1 MSQSMPWIAQEA
13 GIFQKYNLDHQ
24 LVFIAASSMVT
35 AAILSGD
42 AEMTLTGGVGNVRAY
57 VQGATDLVFIGGV
70 KNVMTQ
76 SIVAGGNIKKPEDIK
91 GKQVGVSRIGSNT
104 HYFTIQALR
113 RAGMEPGRDF
123 NFLQTGGDPESLAA
137 LLTKKIQVATLTAP
151 SDAKALA
158 EGYHYVVYGPDLK
171 IPYAATAFVSKRST
185 LAKRPQVM
193 GRFMRAMAEA
203 ARDAGLEYIAIT
215 DHSQSLAMANGLDE
229 RRTLE
234 HARQIR
240 ALRDRVEGITVL
252 AGIECDIRPDGSMD
266 LADDCLAELDI
277 VIASVHSAFNQDEAQ
292 MTDRLLRA
300 IACPW
305 VDVLAHPTGRLIL
318 KRDGY
323 KYDFDRV
330 AAAAAAA
337 GVAVEINSQID
348 RLDLDEHLARRA
360 RDRGCKL
367 IIDSDAHS
375 PAALGNTRWGVTTA
389 RRAWLTADEVLNT
402 QPLDVF
408 TRSLRR
414 HRTRE
419 AR

>member
-1 MSQSMPWIAQEA
+1 MPLMFVRVVSAIATCFFCWPLLASAADKLITIHSARVMSQSMPWIAQEA

-76 SIVAGGNIKKPEDIK
+76 SIVAGGNIRKPEDIK

-185 LAKRPQVM
+185 LTKRPQVM

-203 ARDAGLEYIAIT
+203 AKILHTDREFVYKVMGKQLRLTDRSILDAAYNAEIKALEPRLVLKNEALEAILEEVTAT
-215 DHSQSLAMANGLDE
+215 DP
-229 RRTLE
+229 
-234 HARQIR
+234 R
-240 ALRDRVEGITVL
+240 AKNVKPQDMIDNNILNEMEKSGF
-252 AGIECDIRPDGSMD
+252 
-266 LADDCLAELDI
+266 
-277 VIASVHSAFNQDEAQ
+277 FNQLWA
-292 MTDRLLRA
+292 
-300 IACPW
+300 
-305 VDVLAHPTGRLIL
+305 
-318 KRDGY
+318 K
-323 KYDFDRV
+323 K
-330 AAAAAAA
+330 
-337 GVAVEINSQID
+337 
-348 RLDLDEHLARRA
+348 
-360 RDRGCKL
+360 
-367 IIDSDAHS
+367 
-375 PAALGNTRWGVTTA
+375 
-389 RRAWLTADEVLNT
+389 
-402 QPLDVF
+402 
-408 TRSLRR
+408 
-414 HRTRE
+414 
-419 AR
+419 